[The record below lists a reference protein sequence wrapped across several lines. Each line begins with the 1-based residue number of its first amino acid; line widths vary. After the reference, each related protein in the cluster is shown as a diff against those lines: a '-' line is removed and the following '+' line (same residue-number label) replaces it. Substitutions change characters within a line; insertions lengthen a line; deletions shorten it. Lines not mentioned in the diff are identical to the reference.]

1 MKKKYLL
8 VIELEAEISES
19 ITPGDENIEKDI
31 EKHLNAL
38 LRVFLKDPRLIR
50 EFYQHLIVTDVFNSM
65 AAPDF
70 SEKIKDE
77 IAKLGKRDNREIIKR
92 LLPELPGD
100 SKRFFETNLENT
112 HVFDHLNA
120 LFDDAF
126 LNLSVT
132 NLNFRAIDEEKG
144 TD

>member
-8 VIELEAEISES
+8 VVKLEADICEH
-19 ITPGDENIEKDI
+19 ITAGDENI

-50 EFYQHLIVTDVFNSM
+50 EFYEHLIVTDVFNSM

-77 IAKLGKRDNREIIKR
+77 VAQLGKRDNREIIKK

-112 HVFDHLNA
+112 QVFDHLMA
-120 LFDDAF
+120 LFDDVF
-126 LNLSVT
+126 WNFSVT
-132 NLNFRAIDEEKG
+132 NLNFMAIDEEN
-144 TD
+144 